1 MYEQSSQKYGVSEVE
16 ESCYEAVMRAEEK
29 RAGAVIVMSH
39 GNELA
44 RWVSK
49 YHIAQPIFVLT
60 ENQVDGYY
68 RSCRGIMVEKEV
80 KKEDMVSLLKE
91 KGYSVAGAVVVVD
104 DFDKKLE
111 VYEIQA

>member
-1 MYEQSSQKYGVSEVE
+1 
-16 ESCYEAVMRAEEK
+16 
-29 RAGAVIVMSH
+29 
-39 GNELA
+39 
-44 RWVSK
+44 
-49 YHIAQPIFVLT
+49 
-60 ENQVDGYY
+60 
-68 RSCRGIMVEKEV
+68 MVEKEV